1 MRKGDVVNVLQERI
15 DYWYSKTTKEN
26 LDEVIMITDEIQKDS
41 IPLGWFR
48 YVIELIKHLA
58 RDV

>member
-26 LDEVIMITDEIQKDS
+26 LDEVIMITDEIRA
-41 IPLGWFR
+41 IAYLLGG
-48 YVIELIKHLA
+48 L
-58 RDV
+58 DM

>member
-26 LDEVIMITDEIQKDS
+26 LDEVIMITDEIRT
-41 IPLGWFR
+41 IAYLLGG
-48 YVIELIKHLA
+48 L
-58 RDV
+58 DM